1 MNAHGDVGLLPSRK
15 IIELYEMIDMI
26 VRKNLPIGITDD
38 ADYRYVSY
46 KVHIWDH
53 EMNYHLL
60 LVALFIV
67 ACTGTHSSTITCFCI
82 N

>member
-1 MNAHGDVGLLPSRK
+1 MGAHVDVNLLPSRK

-46 KVHIWDH
+46 ILYVTDL
-53 EMNYHLL
+53 E
-60 LVALFIV
+60 
-67 ACTGTHSSTITCFCI
+67 C
-82 N
+82 